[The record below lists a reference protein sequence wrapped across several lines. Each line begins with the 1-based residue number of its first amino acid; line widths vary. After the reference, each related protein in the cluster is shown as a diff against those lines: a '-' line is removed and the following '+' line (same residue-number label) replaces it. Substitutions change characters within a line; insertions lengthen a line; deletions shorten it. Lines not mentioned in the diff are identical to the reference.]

1 VAVTTERGRILDDDA
16 LTAGNEKEDADG
28 DVNTGDF
35 FSVMNNTDLIEDAF
49 ILYFNRVNKRKR
61 RVLQRFRFFQQ

>member
-1 VAVTTERGRILDDDA
+1 MAVTTERGRILDDDA